1 MGGLE
6 RVAALK
12 HEVFWDDEN
21 GIRSFGMLGR
31 KGKLRGKGPLKLMGG
46 KELSEDHFLSF
57 FFDVI
62 TWKMSYIHFALA

>member
-1 MGGLE
+1 MLYIGYFRSINQTFAVPLGIGIFHQVGAIALGGLE

-31 KGKLRGKGPLKLMGG
+31 KGKIER
-46 KELSEDHFLSF
+46 
-57 FFDVI
+57 
-62 TWKMSYIHFALA
+62 

>member
-21 GIRSFGMLGR
+21 RIRSFGMRGR
-31 KGKLRGKGPLKLMGG
+31 KGKIERLRSSLLKLMGG
-46 KELSEDHFLSF
+46 KELPEDLFFILFL
-57 FFDVI
+57 
-62 TWKMSYIHFALA
+62 